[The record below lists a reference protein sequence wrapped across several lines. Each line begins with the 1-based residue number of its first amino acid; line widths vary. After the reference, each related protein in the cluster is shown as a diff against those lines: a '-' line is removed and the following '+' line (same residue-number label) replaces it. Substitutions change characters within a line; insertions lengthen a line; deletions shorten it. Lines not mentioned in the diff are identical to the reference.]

1 MDSEETK
8 VVVSDAEIR
17 AGISQIASPLAD
29 EKLTGRALK
38 LVRKAAKAKLIRRGV
53 KEVIKGLRKS
63 EKGLMVLAGNVTPI
77 DVISH
82 IPVLCEEANIPYIYV
97 PAKEDLGTWI
107 EGKGVDGY
115 ACRGRRGPPLRGPAP
130 GPGPLAVF
138 ARIATSF
145 SPSSPL
151 DSAWIYPLSLHL
163 IRCGQHDEATNECG
177 ACPAKQRPRVHVC
190 PKCGKR

>member
-8 VVVSDAEIR
+8 VVISDTEVR
-17 AGISQIASPLAD
+17 AGISRIASPLAD

-97 PAKEDLGTWI
+97 PAKEDLGTWRW
-107 EGKGVDGY
+107 ES
-115 ACRGRRGPPLRGPAP
+115 CRVAYVL
-130 GPGPLAVF
+130 
-138 ARIATSF
+138 
-145 SPSSPL
+145 
-151 DSAWIYPLSLHL
+151 
-163 IRCGQHDEATNECG
+163 
-177 ACPAKQRPRVHVC
+177 
-190 PKCGKR
+190 